1 MANPIPNRNVPKPAR
16 SHSTILNNACNS
28 TSSVSPVLF
37 RWGCYSS
44 VGRLAGRRAQ
54 KAGAYPQFLPGGG
67 TSLLSTLNLENLRCS
82 FECGYAL
89 PRLFSPSFF
98 LANSKLHFYSL
109 LLQKTTFTG
118 LKAKDVYHSHPY
130 LKDII

>member
-1 MANPIPNRNVPKPAR
+1 MSLVPVGMQPERGSPGWEESAKSWCLPTSPPMWVAPVCSLHLIWRTYDAALNAAIPY
-16 SHSTILNNACNS
+16 LDC
-28 TSSVSPVLF
+28 
-37 RWGCYSS
+37 
-44 VGRLAGRRAQ
+44 
-54 KAGAYPQFLPGGG
+54 
-67 TSLLSTLNLENLRCS
+67 
-82 FECGYAL
+82 
-89 PRLFSPSFF
+89 FSPSFF